1 MDDAQRDMPRT
12 NRSRVNASK
21 ILTRQTS
28 SCTIGPALSAAGP
41 KPAMGASAVPPELGP
56 RLPYPALK
64 RWANLHRP
72 LRGLSR

>member
-21 ILTRQTS
+21 ILTRE
-28 SCTIGPALSAAGP
+28 
-41 KPAMGASAVPPELGP
+41 PAMGASPVPPALGH

-64 RWANLHRP
+64 RWANLRRP

>member
-1 MDDAQRDMPRT
+1 MDDVRRDMPRT

-28 SCTIGPALSAAGP
+28 SGTIGLALSAGL
-41 KPAMGASAVPPELGP
+41 KFAMGASAVPPALGH
-56 RLPYPALK
+56 RLPHPALK
-64 RWANLHRP
+64 RWANLRRP